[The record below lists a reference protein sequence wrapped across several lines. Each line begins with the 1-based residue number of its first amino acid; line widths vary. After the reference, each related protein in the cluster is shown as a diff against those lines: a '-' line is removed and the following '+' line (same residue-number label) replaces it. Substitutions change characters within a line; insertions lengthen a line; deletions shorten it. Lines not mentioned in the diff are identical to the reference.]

1 MKRKGLKRLINDDD
15 RSGLPAQSFRKIKNM
30 AAFLQEM
37 EVEDELRKL
46 PSWQAHRLGGNME
59 KTWILHV
66 APNWRVSFRIEGDDI
81 IDLDFED
88 YH

>member
-1 MKRKGLKRLINDDD
+1 
-15 RSGLPAQSFRKIKNM
+15 
-30 AAFLQEM
+30 
-37 EVEDELRKL
+37 
-46 PSWQAHRLGGNME
+46 ME
-59 KTWILHV
+59 KTWSLHV